1 MKRPK
6 RLVLVGDRLFD
17 GRGGILVNS
26 VVVIE
31 GSSIVDVGTRGS
43 VEVSGDYE
51 LVELKGV
58 TLLPG
63 LIDVHVHFS
72 GLRTYNPAEA
82 LTTPPELRALRA
94 ARDAERA
101 LMSGFTTVRD
111 CGSTIA
117 LHLRRAVS
125 EGTIVGPTIV
135 AAGKPICQTGGHCD
149 IHYLPVEEVRRL
161 GLALLCDSPWE
172 CRKAAR
178 VALREGADFIKVMTS
193 GGVGSEKDDP
203 RHPQMSVE
211 EVRAVAEEAHRVGK
225 KVASHAQGAEGVKI
239 AILGGADSVEHG
251 YFLDEETVER
261 MLQQGV
267 YYVPTL
273 CLVEFYKKTLENPPP
288 GIPEWRLRKQETC
301 IDAMPRSF
309 LLAYRAGVKIAAGT
323 DYYGPPL
330 RAFGNHADE
339 PIAMVKYGMKPE
351 DALIAVTKNAAEC
364 LGLSNVGV
372 LERGKVADIVGVLGD
387 PITDIEVL
395 KKVVF
400 VMKGGN
406 IVKRAV

>member
-1 MKRPK
+1 MKQSK
-6 RLVLVGDRLFD
+6 RLVLIADRLFD
-17 GRGGILVNS
+17 GRGGILVNP
-26 VVVIE
+26 VVVVE
-31 GSSIVDVGTRGS
+31 GSVIVDIGTRGS
-43 VEVSGDYE
+43 AEISGDYE
-51 LVELKGV
+51 LVELRGV

-63 LIDVHVHFS
+63 LIDAHVHFS
-72 GLRTYNPAEA
+72 GLRTYSPAEA
-82 LTTPPELRALRA
+82 LTTPLELRALRA
-94 ARDAERA
+94 ARDAEKA
-101 LMSGFTTVRD
+101 LMSGFTSVRD

-117 LHLRRAVS
+117 LHLKRAIS
-125 EGTIVGPTIV
+125 EGTTAGPTIV
-135 AAGKPICQTGGHCD
+135 GSGRPICQTGGHCD

-178 VALREGADFIKVMTS
+178 EVLRDGADFIKVMTS
-193 GGVGSEKDDP
+193 GGVGSERDDP

-211 EVRAVAEEAHRVGK
+211 EVRAVVEEAHRVGK
-225 KVASHAQGAEGVKI
+225 RVASHAQGAEGVKI
-239 AILGGADSVEHG
+239 AILGGVDSIEHG
-251 YFLDEETVER
+251 YFLDEEAVEL
-261 MLQQGV
+261 MLQRGV

-288 GIPEWRLRKQETC
+288 GIPEWRLRKQEMC

-351 DALIAVTKNAAEC
+351 DALIAVTKNASEC
-364 LGLSNVGV
+364 LGLGNVGV
-372 LERGKVADIVGVLGD
+372 LERGKVADIVGVSGD
-387 PITDIEVL
+387 PITNIDAL

-400 VMKGGN
+400 VMKGGS
-406 IVKRAV
+406 VVRRAV